1 MSFITHSV
9 LLVALVGLTGNAAAA
24 VSANAHIDFSSLGYQ
39 ITDLDLND
47 GITPT
52 LTFADG
58 QSWAE
63 IYANNGKNPLFG
75 QWESGWIPDSNIS
88 GSGNGANVQNND
100 SALHADATLGT
111 PGPDLHQL
119 SAYATKLTQFSLN
132 GPASVVFTLHYTL
145 AANDANSGDVLTT
158 ASSANLNGYVYFDDK
173 SDSFF
178 STQQTLSNG
187 SQSGVLQT
195 SFINHGSSAYG
206 YLQATAS
213 VDIGDHTAPV
223 PEPETYLMLLAG
235 LGVVA
240 YATRRHQH

>member
-1 MSFITHSV
+1 MSFSTHS
-9 LLVALVGLTGNAAAA
+9 ALVLALAGLTGNAVAAI
-24 VSANAHIDFSSLGYQ
+24 SASAHIDFSSFSYQ
-39 ITDLDLND
+39 ITDLDPND
-47 GITPT
+47 NVTPT
-52 LTFADG
+52 LTFSDG
-58 QSWAE
+58 MSWAE

-75 QWESGWIPDSNIS
+75 QWEDGLTSGSNIS
-88 GSGNGANVQNND
+88 GSSNGANVQNSD
-100 SALHADATLGT
+100 STLHADATLGT
-111 PGPDLHQL
+111 PSHDLHQL
-119 SAYATKLTQFSLN
+119 SAYTTKLTQFSLN

-145 AANDANSGDVLTT
+145 TADDADTSDVLTT
-158 ASSANLNGYVYFDDK
+158 LASANLNGNVYFDDK

-178 STQQTLSNG
+178 GTQQALASG

-195 SFINHGSSAYG
+195 SFSNQGSSAYG

-240 YATRRHQH
+240 YATRRRQH

>member
-1 MSFITHSV
+1 MSFFTHS
-9 LLVALVGLTGNAAAA
+9 ALILALAGFSGSAAAT
-24 VSANAHIDFSSLGYQ
+24 VSAEAHIDFSSFSYQ

-88 GSGNGANVQNND
+88 GSGNGANVHNSD
-100 SALHADATLGT
+100 STLHADATLGT
-111 PGPDLHQL
+111 PSHDLHQL

-145 AANDANSGDVLTT
+145 SANDADPSDVLTT
-158 ASSANLNGYVYFDDK
+158 SARAGLSGYVYFDDK

-178 STQQTLSNG
+178 GTQQALSSG
-187 SQSGVLQT
+187 SQSGDLQT
-195 SFINHGSSAYG
+195 SFINHGSAAYG
-206 YLQATAS
+206 YLQATAG

-235 LGVVA
+235 LGVVTCA
-240 YATRRHQH
+240 ARRRKH